1 MSHVSESQLAL
12 HYYSN
17 ADDPA
22 AVERHLADCDACRR
36 EFDGI
41 RATLSSVAIPA
52 PERPPDYEASLWNRL
67 APQLQQIENRHT
79 QPSVPRRLSP
89 FQFWI
94 AAQRWA
100 PVGAMAALI
109 TVAFFLGRLWER
121 AVPGSGP
128 ASSGA
133 VQTSADAKTIRHR
146 VLMIAVESHL
156 DRTQLLLAE
165 LANAD
170 PAQSMDISAEETA
183 ARALLEDNR
192 LYRQTAAQAHDEGLA
207 QILDELERFLV
218 DLSHR
223 PPTVSQAEWREIQQ
237 RIESQGILFK
247 IRVVGSEVREQERE
261 MRNSAARKMKT

>member
-22 AVERHLADCDACRR
+22 AVVRHLADCDACRR
-36 EFDGI
+36 EFEGI
-41 RATLSSVAIPA
+41 RAILSSVAIPA
-52 PERPPDYEASLWNRL
+52 PERPPDYEARLWNRL
-67 APQLQQIENRHT
+67 APQLQLIENRHT
-79 QPSVPRRLSP
+79 QPSVARRLSP
-89 FQFWI
+89 FQFWM

-183 ARALLEDNR
+183 ARALLDDNR
-192 LYRQTAAQAHDEGLA
+192 LYRQTAAEAHDEGLA

-223 PPTVSQAEWREIQQ
+223 PATVSEAEWREIQQ

-261 MRNSAARKMKT
+261 MRNSTARKMKT

>member
-36 EFDGI
+36 EFEGI
-41 RATLSSVAIPA
+41 RAILSSVAIPA
-52 PERPPDYEASLWNRL
+52 PERPPDYEARLWNRL
-67 APQLQQIENRHT
+67 APQLQQIENQDT

-89 FQFWI
+89 FQFPI
-94 AAQRWA
+94 ASQRWA
-100 PVGAMAALI
+100 VVGTMAALI

-121 AVPGSGP
+121 AVPGSG
-128 ASSGA
+128 ASSGG
-133 VQTSADAKTIRHR
+133 VQTSADAETVRHR
-146 VLMIAVESHL
+146 VLLIAVESHL

-170 PAQSMDISAEETA
+170 PAQSMDISAEEAA
-183 ARALLEDNR
+183 ARALIDDNR
-192 LYRQTAAQAHDEGLA
+192 LYRQTASQAHDEGLA
-207 QILDELERFLV
+207 QVLDELERLLV

-223 PPTVSQAEWREIQQ
+223 PPTVSQAQWREIQQ
-237 RIESQGILFK
+237 RIEEQGILFK

-261 MRNSAARKMKT
+261 MRNSAAGKMKT

>member
-1 MSHVSESQLAL
+1 MSHVSESQLTL

-22 AVERHLADCDACRR
+22 AVEHHLADCDACRR
-36 EFDGI
+36 EFEGI
-41 RATLSSVAIPA
+41 RAILSSVAIPA
-52 PERPPDYEASLWNRL
+52 PERPPDYEARLWDRL
-67 APQLQQIENRHT
+67 APQLQQIENRRT
-79 QPSVPRRLSP
+79 QPTRRLSP

-109 TVAFFLGRLWER
+109 TMAFFLGRLWEP

-146 VLMIAVESHL
+146 VLLIAVETHL
-156 DRTQLLLAE
+156 DRAQLLLAE

-183 ARALLEDNR
+183 ARALLDDNR
-192 LYRQTAAQAHDEGLA
+192 LYRQTAAQAHHEGLA